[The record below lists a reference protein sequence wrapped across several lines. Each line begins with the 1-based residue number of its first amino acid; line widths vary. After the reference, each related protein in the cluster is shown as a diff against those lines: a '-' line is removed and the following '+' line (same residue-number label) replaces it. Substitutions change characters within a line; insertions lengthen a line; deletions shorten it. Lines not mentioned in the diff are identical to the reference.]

1 MMEGVRVWLLSI
13 LAVSLLCALADALM
27 PKGPVKGV
35 GKLACGIVLAAAVV
49 SPVAQLDLESSRQW
63 LEDWDVGLEQRE
75 EDLKKQVDEEMKP
88 IIEQEYEA
96 YIVDKAAQLEAVCIA
111 RVECRREDGGVYL
124 PETVWIS
131 GSLSQQQRE
140 ELTGT
145 LLEELGLAPEALH
158 YEDGEGTP

>member
-13 LAVSLLCALADALM
+13 LAVSFLCALADALM

-35 GKLACGIVLAAAVV
+35 GKLVCGLVLAAAVV
-49 SPVAQLDLESSRQW
+49 SPVAQLDLESGRQW

-88 IIEQEYEA
+88 IIEREYEA
-96 YIVDKAAQLEAVCIA
+96 YIVDKAAQLEAVCTA
-111 RVECRREDGGVYL
+111 RVECRREDEGVYL

-145 LLEELGLAPEALH
+145 LLEELGLAPESLH
-158 YEDGEGTP
+158 YEDGEGKP

>member
-27 PKGPVKGV
+27 SKGPVKGV

-96 YIVDKAAQLEAVCIA
+96 YIVDKAAQLEAVCTA
-111 RVECRREDGGVYL
+111 RVECRREDEGVYL

-158 YEDGEGTP
+158 YEDREGTP

>member
-1 MMEGVRVWLLSI
+1 MMEQVRVWLLSV
-13 LAVSLLCALADALM
+13 LAVSFLCALAETLM

-35 GKLACGIVLAAAVV
+35 GKLVCGLVLAAAVV
-49 SPVAQLDLESSRQW
+49 SPVARLDLESGQQW
-63 LEDWDVGLEQRE
+63 LEDWDVGLERRE

-96 YIVDKAAQLEAVCIA
+96 YIVDKAAQLEAACTA
-111 RVECRREDGGVYL
+111 RVECRREEEGLYL

-140 ELTGT
+140 ELTGI
-145 LLEELGLAPEALH
+145 LLEELGLTPEALH

>member
-96 YIVDKAAQLEAVCIA
+96 YIVDKAAQLEAVCAA
-111 RVECRREDGGVYL
+111 RVECRREDEGVYL

-145 LLEELGLAPEALH
+145 LLEELGLAPKALH
-158 YEDGEGTP
+158 YEDREGTP